1 MESLPSYIVEHAFS
15 YSQFSQLS
23 VELKS
28 PLLKF
33 CALSLNLTILL
44 LELGILLLELVI
56 HLLELGIFHLHLYLQ
71 PIYMETLPNMQCK
84 YIVAPIISLH
94 GYLVYITHLQLMHLL
109 L

>member
-1 MESLPSYIVEHAFS
+1 M
-15 YSQFSQLS
+15 
-23 VELKS
+23 
-28 PLLKF
+28 
-33 CALSLNLTILL
+33 SLNLTILL
-44 LELGILLLELVI
+44 LELIVHLLNFTIL
-56 HLLELGIFHLHLYLQ
+56 LLELGIFHLHLYLQ